1 MIIGLPKE
9 IKLEEY
15 RVGLTP
21 DSAAEYIAHG
31 HTVLVEAGAGI
42 GSGFPDAEY
51 ALKGCRIVDSAA
63 GVFADADMIIK
74 VKEPL
79 PEEYALFHEG
89 QILFTYLHLAA
100 DRPQAEALLAAKVKA
115 VAYETIMETN
125 RSLPL
130 LIPMSQI
137 AGRLSI
143 QEGAKY
149 LEKHCGGSGVLLGG
163 VPGVAGGHVVVLGGG
178 VAGTNA
184 VRIAAGIGAE
194 VTVLDISTRRL
205 AELDDIFGSRIRTL
219 YASPANIAS
228 VLPLADLVVGSVLIP
243 GGATPKLVRREHLK
257 TMKPGSVMVDIAID
271 QGGCFETSHATY
283 HTDPVFTVD
292 DVIHYCVAN
301 MPGAVSRTSTLA
313 LTNVTN
319 HYGLAIADK
328 GVEKAVEES
337 AAIRAGLNCYL
348 GKLTNSA
355 VADALGIPCEPIS
368 A

>member
-1 MIIGLPKE
+1 MKIGLPKE

-21 DSAAEYIAHG
+21 DSAAEYVAHG
-31 HTVLVEAGAGI
+31 HTVLVEAGAGV
-42 GSGFPDAEY
+42 GSGFPDMEY
-51 ALKGCRIVDSAA
+51 VLKGCKIASSRKSLFD
-63 GVFADADMIIK
+63 DADMIVK

-79 PEEYALFHEG
+79 PEEYALLHEG

-100 DRPQAEALLAAKVKA
+100 DCPQAEALLKAKVKA
-115 VAYETIMETN
+115 VAYETICEAN

-143 QEGAKY
+143 QEGARF

-163 VPGVAGGHVVVLGGG
+163 VPGVSGGHVVVLGGG

-184 VRIAAGIGAE
+184 VRVAAGIGAE
-194 VTVLDISTRRL
+194 VTVMDISTRRL

-219 YASPANIAS
+219 YASPGNIAS
-228 VLPLADLVVGSVLIP
+228 MLPLADLVIGSVLIP
-243 GGATPKLVRREHLK
+243 GAAAPKLVRREHLK
-257 TMKPGSVMVDIAID
+257 TMKPGSVLVDIAID

-283 HTDPVFTVD
+283 HSDPVFTVD
-292 DVIHYCVAN
+292 GVTHYCVAN

-319 HYGLAIADK
+319 RYGLALADK
-328 GVEKAVEES
+328 GVEKAVADS
-337 AAIRAGLNCYL
+337 PALLGGLNCYL
-348 GKLTNSA
+348 GTLTNSA
-355 VADALGIPCEPIS
+355 VSEALGIPCE
-368 A
+368 AFVA